1 MWPHVP
7 MANTVKPVII
17 SVQIVLKDVVFVTKA
32 LSTTVLLAT
41 NIPTIPTTTNCLE
54 QTVVLSTVQLATSK
68 IPASF
73 AQLVTSLV

>member
-41 NIPTIPTTTNCLE
+41 SIPTIPTTTNCLE